1 MMKKLILLSVLAFVI
16 SSCGYEIRKKP
27 EPPKPKLTKEQIRKQ
42 EYEQR
47 LKDYD
52 VQFLFECNGVKVY
65 RFMDDARQLHHAT
78 EEEKQLLFDKMK
90 EQCLRWNAEEKRVE
104 HIRWRAKKGER
115 YYSIN
120 CIMESI
126 IRFIESGD
134 ICDNG
139 LWNALVYFRTEE
151 QAKEAVKRV
160 KETLRQYHEE
170 IGG

>member
-65 RFMDDARQLHHAT
+65 RFMDDAS
-78 EEEKQLLFDKMK
+78 
-90 EQCLRWNAEEKRVE
+90 RVYFTDANGMTKYQY
-104 HIRWRAKKGER
+104 ITRAGKFSHTTHR
-115 YYSIN
+115 VQSIN
-120 CIMESI
+120 T
-126 IRFIESGD
+126 R
-134 ICDNG
+134 
-139 LWNALVYFRTEE
+139 R
-151 QAKEAVKRV
+151 
-160 KETLRQYHEE
+160 
-170 IGG
+170 